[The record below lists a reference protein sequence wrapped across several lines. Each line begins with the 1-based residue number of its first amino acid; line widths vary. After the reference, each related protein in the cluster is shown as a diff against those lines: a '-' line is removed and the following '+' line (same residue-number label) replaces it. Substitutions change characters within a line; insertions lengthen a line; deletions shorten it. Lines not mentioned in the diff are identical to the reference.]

1 MKACAEREYSKLFGP
16 VTNKMR
22 QYELDSKVMSYS
34 RCVGTAL
41 R

>member
-1 MKACAEREYSKLFGP
+1 MKAYAEREYSKIFGP
-16 VTNKMR
+16 ATNKMS

-34 RCVGTAL
+34 RCVGTGL